1 VYKQEIL
8 IKNDVYFFKRSLVMD
23 VIQKELLSRKSEIQ
37 KAVELLF
44 KANMKITDWDVPE
57 ADDKEGAK
65 ILLDMIQ
72 EEVERI
78 RADIEAGTYN
88 NY

>member
-1 VYKQEIL
+1 
-8 IKNDVYFFKRSLVMD
+8 MD
-23 VIQKELLSRKSEIQ
+23 AIQKELISRKTEIQ
-37 KAVELLF
+37 LAVELLF

-72 EEVERI
+72 EKVDTI
-78 RADIEAGTYN
+78 RADVNAGPYD
-88 NY
+88 YY

>member
-1 VYKQEIL
+1 
-8 IKNDVYFFKRSLVMD
+8 MD
-23 VIQKELLSRKSEIQ
+23 AIQKELISRKTEIQ
-37 KAVELLF
+37 LAVELLF

-72 EEVERI
+72 EKVDAI
-78 RADIEAGTYN
+78 RADVTAGKYD
-88 NY
+88 YY

>member
-1 VYKQEIL
+1 
-8 IKNDVYFFKRSLVMD
+8 MD
-23 VIQKELLSRKSEIQ
+23 AIQKELVSRKGEIQ
-37 KAVELLF
+37 GAVALLF

-72 EEVERI
+72 EKIDAI
-78 RADIEAGTYN
+78 RADVEAGKYD
-88 NY
+88 YY

>member
-1 VYKQEIL
+1 
-8 IKNDVYFFKRSLVMD
+8 MD
-23 VIQKELLSRKSEIQ
+23 AIQKELVSRKTEIQ
-37 KAVELLF
+37 VAVELLF

-72 EEVERI
+72 EKIDTIRAEVE
-78 RADIEAGTYN
+78 AGKYD
-88 NY
+88 YY

>member
-1 VYKQEIL
+1 
-8 IKNDVYFFKRSLVMD
+8 MD
-23 VIQKELLSRKSEIQ
+23 IIEKELLSRKSEIQ
-37 KAVELLF
+37 NGVDLLF

-57 ADDKEGAK
+57 ADDKEAAK

-72 EEVERI
+72 ERVDQI
-78 RADIEAGTYN
+78 RSDVEAGKYN

>member
-1 VYKQEIL
+1 
-8 IKNDVYFFKRSLVMD
+8 MD
-23 VIQKELLSRKSEIQ
+23 AIQKELISRKTEIQ
-37 KAVELLF
+37 LAVELLF

-72 EEVERI
+72 EKIDDI
-78 RADIEAGTYN
+78 RADVNAGRYD
-88 NY
+88 YY

>member
-1 VYKQEIL
+1 
-8 IKNDVYFFKRSLVMD
+8 MD
-23 VIQKELLSRKSEIQ
+23 AIQKELISRKTEIQ
-37 KAVELLF
+37 LAVELLF

-72 EEVERI
+72 EKIDTI
-78 RADIEAGTYN
+78 RADVDAGKYD
-88 NY
+88 YY

>member
-1 VYKQEIL
+1 
-8 IKNDVYFFKRSLVMD
+8 MD
-23 VIQKELLSRKSEIQ
+23 AIQKELISRKAEIQ
-37 KAVELLF
+37 EAVELLF

-72 EEVERI
+72 EKLDAI
-78 RADIEAGTYN
+78 RADVEAGRYD

>member
-1 VYKQEIL
+1 
-8 IKNDVYFFKRSLVMD
+8 MD
-23 VIQKELLSRKSEIQ
+23 MIQKELISRKDEIQ

-65 ILLDMIQ
+65 ILLDMMQ
-72 EEVERI
+72 EKIDTI
-78 RADIEAGTYN
+78 RADVNAGKYD

>member
-1 VYKQEIL
+1 
-8 IKNDVYFFKRSLVMD
+8 MD
-23 VIQKELLSRKSEIQ
+23 AIQKELISRKKEIQ
-37 KAVELLF
+37 LAVELLF

-72 EEVERI
+72 EKVDTI
-78 RADIEAGTYN
+78 RADVNAGRYD
-88 NY
+88 YY

>member
-1 VYKQEIL
+1 MYNKEYRGD
-8 IKNDVYFFKRSLVMD
+8 NMD
-23 VIQKELLSRKSEIQ
+23 VIQKELISRKTEIQ
-37 KAVELLF
+37 LAVELLF

-72 EEVERI
+72 EKVDTI
-78 RADIEAGTYN
+78 RADVNAGKYD
-88 NY
+88 YY

>member
-1 VYKQEIL
+1 
-8 IKNDVYFFKRSLVMD
+8 MD
-23 VIQKELLSRKSEIQ
+23 AIQKELISRKTEIQ
-37 KAVELLF
+37 LAVEILF

-72 EEVERI
+72 EKIDEI
-78 RADIEAGTYN
+78 RADVEAGKYD

>member
-1 VYKQEIL
+1 
-8 IKNDVYFFKRSLVMD
+8 MD
-23 VIQKELLSRKSEIQ
+23 IIEKELLSRKSEIQ
-37 KAVELLF
+37 NSVDILF

-57 ADDKEGAK
+57 PDDKEAAK

-72 EEVERI
+72 ERVEQI
-78 RADIEAGTYN
+78 RADIEAGKYD

>member
-1 VYKQEIL
+1 
-8 IKNDVYFFKRSLVMD
+8 MD
-23 VIQKELLSRKSEIQ
+23 MIQKELTSRKAEIQ
-37 KAVELLF
+37 GAVEVLF

-72 EEVERI
+72 EKLDEI
-78 RADIEAGTYN
+78 RADVEAGKYD